1 MAYIAN
7 KVCRF
12 GGNDFLKW
20 EVVPDDLVL
29 KSKVPDLI
37 KTGVLVEVED
47 QEKNWEFDFK
57 IQSDDGEM
65 ILNFSKEELNHIFN
79 YLGNT
84 VEVSKELINNITSN
98 DVLIILEKTEN
109 RKSMKEY
116 IKNRALE
123 LLAGQ
128 ETE

>member
-12 GGNDFLKW
+12 GGIDFLKG

-47 QEKNWEFDFK
+47 QEETCEFDFK

-65 ILNFSKEELNHIFN
+65 ILNFSKEELNQIFN

-84 VEVSKELINNITSN
+84 VEVSKELIDNITSN
-98 DVLIILEKTEN
+98 DVLIILNKTEN

-123 LLAGQ
+123 LLG